1 MRANWSDSYMR
12 VSCPRQMD
20 DEIPGVVPNL
30 NPLKAA
36 ARRSGL
42 TNPFDMT

>member
-1 MRANWSDSYMR
+1 MR